1 MKTYYTNEVRF
12 LLPSQCVDRSITA
25 FMVPKE
31 GSPVPPPP
39 GEPGEFS
46 LILTREEVPAGLT
59 LPAIVSRQLDI
70 LASALTSFALQKRQ
84 ATSVDNL
91 PAEQV
96 EFTWVNNDV
105 PMRQQQTHFLHQ
117 GILVSMTGTALEAD
131 FSRNREVLNLVLT
144 TMKLND

>member
-25 FMVPKE
+25 FMVPKA
-31 GSPVPPPP
+31 GSPVPPP

-46 LILTREEVPAGLT
+46 LILTREEVPVGLT
-59 LPAIVSRQLDI
+59 LPAIVSSQLDT
-70 LASALTSFALQKRQ
+70 LESALKGFTLQKRQ
-84 ATSVDNL
+84 VTSVDNL

-117 GILVSMTGTALEAD
+117 GILVSVTGTASEAD
-131 FSRNREVLNLVLT
+131 FPRHRDVLDLVLA

>member
-12 LLPSQCVDRSITA
+12 LLPSQCIDRAITA

-31 GSPVPPPP
+31 GLPVPTPP

-46 LILTREEVPAGLT
+46 LLLTREETPDGLT
-59 LPAIVSRQLDI
+59 LPVIVNRQLDA
-70 LASALTSFALQKRQ
+70 LESALTGFILQKRQ
-84 ATSVDNL
+84 PASVDNL

-105 PMRQQQTHFLHQ
+105 PMRQQQTHFLHR
-117 GILVSMTGTALEAD
+117 GILVSVTGTALEAD
-131 FSRNREVLNLVLT
+131 FPRHRNILELVLT

>member
-46 LILTREEVPAGLT
+46 LILTREEVPVGLT
-59 LPAIVSRQLDI
+59 LPAIVSSQLDI
-70 LASALTSFALQKRQ
+70 LASALTDFALQKRQ
-84 ATSVDNL
+84 AASVDNL

-96 EFTWVNNDV
+96 EFTWLNRDV
-105 PMRQQQTHFLHQ
+105 PMRQQQTHFLHR
-117 GILVSMTGTALEAD
+117 GILVSMTGTASEAD
-131 FSRNREVLNLVLT
+131 FPRHREVLDLVLT